1 MKTNKFFA
9 AALAALTLVGFSA
22 CKSKEDD
29 KTLELTES
37 SVSMKVGETHQLVA
51 NITVEEWNSSDP
63 TKATVVNGLVTAVAE
78 GNAIISA
85 TAKGVT
91 KTCIVS
97 IAAAGSNPGGDN
109 PGGDNP
115 GGTTSSVKGSEV
127 WPIIMDAV
135 TFDAN
140 ASKMKGD
147 FRVDDTNNFLHIWAS
162 GETYVA
168 GEGTGKNFFG
178 NNEGYVSLTVAAPAG
193 WSGCGFCLGA
203 TSAAAAE
210 ELRKAIVAS
219 PDDYYLHLAMKAT
232 TTGNHQFYTFADKST
247 SFAIGTATIEQGA
260 VIGDFTRDGSWAEF
274 DIPMSQFATALASI
288 NFLNTD
294 FNIFCVLSG
303 GQVGSQLNLDAVY
316 FYKK

>member
-22 CKSKEDD
+22 CKDKEDE

-63 TKATVVNGLVTAVAE
+63 TKATVSNGLVTAIAE

-97 IAAAGSNPGGDN
+97 ITAAGSNPGGDN

-115 GGTTSSVKGSEV
+115 GTTASVKGSEV

-135 TFDAN
+135 TYEAN
-140 ASKMKGD
+140 KSKIKAD
-147 FRVDDTNNFLHIWAS
+147 FRVDDTNNFLYIWAS

-219 PDDYYLHLAMKAT
+219 PDDYYFHFAMKAT
-232 TTGNHQFYTFADKST
+232 TTGNHQFYTFNDATT
-247 SFAIGTATIEQGA
+247 SFAVGTATIEKGA

-274 DIPMSQFATALASI
+274 DVPMSQFATALASLT
-288 NFLNTD
+288 FPTGG
-294 FNIFCVLSG
+294 NIFCALSG

>member
-22 CKSKEDD
+22 CNEDD
-29 KTLELTES
+29 KTLELTEP

-63 TKATVVNGLVTAVAE
+63 TKATVDNGLVTAIAE

-97 IAAAGSNPGGDN
+97 ITAAGSNPGGDN

-115 GGTTSSVKGSEV
+115 GTTASVKGSEV

-135 TFDAN
+135 TYEAN
-140 ASKMKGD
+140 KSKMKGD
-147 FRVDDTNNFLHIWAS
+147 FRVDDTNNFLYIWAS
-162 GETYVA
+162 GETYGKGDGA
-168 GEGTGKNFFG
+168 GKNFFG

-219 PDDYYLHLAMKAT
+219 PDDYYLHFAMKAT
-232 TTGNHQFYTFADKST
+232 TTGNHQFYTFNDATT
-247 SFAIGTATIEQGA
+247 SFAVGTATIEKGE

-274 DIPMSQFATALASI
+274 DVPMSKFATALASI

-294 FNIFCVLSG
+294 GNIFCVLSG